1 MLDELMNDIEVGG
14 TLEVNALARK
24 YDTTPQL
31 ITAMLGH
38 LERLGVVASYID
50 CGEGCQQCGLSAD
63 CSHKHESRM
72 WRTASRK

>member
-38 LERLGVVASYID
+38 LERLGVVAQYID
-50 CGEGCQQCGLSAD
+50 CGEGCQQCSLSAD

-72 WRTASRK
+72 WHTSSRK